1 MSPTPS
7 ASPAPQLSATWPP
20 WSRSGRPRSGCG
32 TAAPAAPSTC
42 TGGVPLPHE
51 PGRTSSGR
59 RDCTRRSPHSSTTV
73 RGRRRRRAAGS
84 GLGGDEVVPSDDAR
98 HPLAEAPEGTMARAT
113 VGRLLL
119 TAAVLGSGIG
129 HAVADLNRTHVFN
142 PRWMPHARFHTASA
156 VGTELGWSAVSL
168 WLLRRPGSRD
178 AHELALKVA
187 ALYPILSYA
196 PFFIAEAL
204 PGSEAEDEPGELPRV
219 AGVPV
224 NLVIAGVV
232 PGLSMLG
239 YLLARAGDR
248 APR

>member
-1 MSPTPS
+1 
-7 ASPAPQLSATWPP
+7 
-20 WSRSGRPRSGCG
+20 
-32 TAAPAAPSTC
+32 
-42 TGGVPLPHE
+42 
-51 PGRTSSGR
+51 
-59 RDCTRRSPHSSTTV
+59 
-73 RGRRRRRAAGS
+73 
-84 GLGGDEVVPSDDAR
+84 
-98 HPLAEAPEGTMARAT
+98 MARAT

-248 APR
+248 AAR